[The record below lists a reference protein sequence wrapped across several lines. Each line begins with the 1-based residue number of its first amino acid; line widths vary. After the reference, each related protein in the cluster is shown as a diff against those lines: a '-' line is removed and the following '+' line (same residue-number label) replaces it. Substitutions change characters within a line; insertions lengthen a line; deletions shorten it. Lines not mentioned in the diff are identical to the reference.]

1 MRWHTLA
8 GVQPLPAI
16 SVTALNERIR
26 NALAPMRELRVEGEV
41 SGARFSSGHLYFDL
55 KDAGSKV
62 RVTVW
67 RSSVARLSTDVRDGQ
82 QVVVTGKIDVWVQGG
97 SYALNATDVEP
108 AGLGQRFAALQAL
121 KEKLT
126 AEGLF
131 DASRKIPLPY
141 LPKVVGMATSPTGA
155 ALRDMVRVLN
165 DRFPVR
171 VIVAPCKVQG
181 EGAAESIA
189 QAVELL
195 DRSGLCDVIIVGRGG
210 GSLEDLWA
218 FNEERVV
225 RAIVTC
231 KTPIISAVGHEV
243 DTMLSDLAADLRAP
257 TPSVAAEM
265 VVPRLVDLQ
274 WQIEDARGRMA
285 RVVRHRVRN
294 ERAMLQQRLAR
305 LGQGDQLTG
314 PHFLRL
320 DELTRRLG
328 AAAQRQVAD
337 RHRLLAN
344 RHQRLTQAHPL
355 RKLATQQRRLDSLQ
369 ARLLAVREALV
380 RSKRDRLERK
390 TAVLVA
396 LSPKSALKRGYG
408 IVRRTGTREAL
419 QSIRGVAIGQPV
431 EVLLGDGALDC
442 RVEKLRPDA

>member
-1 MRWHTLA
+1 MDRRLRSGCVGTLIAHPRWHTLPR
-8 GVQPLPAI
+8 VQPIPAI

-26 NALAPMRELRVEGEV
+26 LALAPIRELRVEGEV

-67 RSSVARLSTDVRDGQ
+67 RSSVSRLSTDVRDGQ

-97 SYALNATDVEP
+97 TYALNATNVEP

-126 AEGLF
+126 SEGLF
-131 DASRKIPLPY
+131 DASRKIALPF
-141 LPKVVGMATSPTGA
+141 LPRVVGLATSPTGA

-189 QAVELL
+189 QAIELL
-195 DRSGLCDVIIVGRGG
+195 DRSGVCDVIIAGRGG

-225 RAIVTC
+225 RAVAAC
-231 KTPIISAVGHEV
+231 RTPIVSAVGHEV
-243 DTMLSDLAADLRAP
+243 DTMLSDLAADVRAP
-257 TPSVAAEM
+257 TPSVAAET

-274 WQIEDARGRMA
+274 WQIADARGRMT
-285 RVVRHRVRN
+285 RVVRKQLRN
-294 ERAMLQQRLAR
+294 ERALLQQRLAR

-314 PHFLRL
+314 PRFLRL

-355 RKLATQQRRLDSLQ
+355 RKLATQQRKLDGLQ
-369 ARLLAVREALV
+369 ARLLAVREACWCA
-380 RSKRDRLERK
+380 RNASGW
-390 TAVLVA
+390 
-396 LSPKSALKRGYG
+396 SA
-408 IVRRTGTREAL
+408 RRPCSWR
-419 QSIRGVAIGQPV
+419 
-431 EVLLGDGALDC
+431 
-442 RVEKLRPDA
+442 

>member
-1 MRWHTLA
+1 M
-8 GVQPLPAI
+8 QPIPAI

-26 NALAPMRELRVEGEV
+26 NALSPMRELRVEGEV
-41 SGARFSSGHLYFDL
+41 SGARLSSGHLYFDL
-55 KDAGSKV
+55 KDAGSKI

-67 RSSVARLSTDVRDGQ
+67 RFTLARLSMDVRDGQ

-121 KEKLT
+121 KEKLS

-131 DASRKIPLPY
+131 DASRKKPLPF
-141 LPKVVGMATSPTGA
+141 LPRVVGMATSPTGA

-189 QAVELL
+189 QAIELL
-195 DRSGLCDVIIVGRGG
+195 DRSGLCDVIIAGRGG

-225 RAIVTC
+225 RAVAAC
-231 KTPIISAVGHEV
+231 RTPIVSAVGHEV
-243 DTMLSDLAADLRAP
+243 DTLLSDLAADLRAP
-257 TPSVAAEM
+257 TPSVAAET

-274 WQIEDARGRMA
+274 WQIQEARGRMA
-285 RVVRHRVRN
+285 RVVKKLIRT
-294 ERAMLQQRLAR
+294 ERAMLAQRLAR
-305 LGQGDQLTG
+305 LGQGDQFTG
-314 PHFLRL
+314 PLALRL

-328 AAAQRQVAD
+328 AAAQKQVAD
-337 RHRLLAN
+337 RHRVLAN
-344 RHQRLTQAHPL
+344 RHQRLTQAHPMRRL
-355 RKLATQQRRLDSLQ
+355 AGQQRKLDGLR

-380 RSKRDRLERK
+380 RARREQLERK
-390 TAVLVA
+390 TAVLGA

-408 IVRRTGTREAL
+408 IVRRAGSREAL
-419 QSIRGVAIGQPV
+419 QSVKGIALGQNV

-442 RVEKLRPDA
+442 RVDKVRADG

>member
-1 MRWHTLA
+1 M
-8 GVQPLPAI
+8 QPIPAI
-16 SVTALNERIR
+16 TVTALNERIR
-26 NALAPMRELRVEGEV
+26 TALAPMRELRVEGEV

-55 KDAGSKV
+55 KDAGAKV

-131 DASRKIPLPY
+131 DANRKIPLPF
-141 LPKVVGMATSPTGA
+141 LPRVVGMATSPTGA

-189 QAVELL
+189 LAIELL
-195 DRSGLCDVIIVGRGG
+195 DQSRLCDVLIVGRGG
-210 GSLEDLWA
+210 GSLEDVWA

-225 RAIVTC
+225 RAVALC
-231 KTPIISAVGHEV
+231 KTPIVSAVGHEV
-243 DTMLSDLAADLRAP
+243 DTLLSDLAADVRAP
-257 TPSVAAEM
+257 TPSVAAET

-274 WQIEDARGRMA
+274 WQIQDARGRMA
-285 RVVRHRVRN
+285 RVVKKSIGN
-294 ERAMLQQRLAR
+294 ERAMLRQRILR

-314 PHFLRL
+314 PRFLRL
-320 DELTRRLG
+320 DELTRRLD

-355 RKLATQQRRLDSLQ
+355 RKLATQQRRLDGLQ

-380 RSKRDRLERK
+380 RSKRDPLERK

-408 IVRRTGTREAL
+408 IVRRSGTREAL
-419 QSIRGVAIGQPV
+419 QSIRGVALGQAL

>member
-1 MRWHTLA
+1 M
-8 GVQPLPAI
+8 QPIPAI
-16 SVTALNERIR
+16 TVTALNERIR
-26 NALAPMRELRVEGEV
+26 TALAPMRELRVEGEV

-55 KDAGSKV
+55 KDAGAKV

-131 DASRKIPLPY
+131 DANRKIPLPF
-141 LPKVVGMATSPTGA
+141 LPRVVGMATSPTGA

-189 QAVELL
+189 LAIELL
-195 DRSGLCDVIIVGRGG
+195 DQSRLCDVLIVGRGG

-225 RAIVTC
+225 RAVALC
-231 KTPIISAVGHEV
+231 KTPIVSAVGHEV
-243 DTMLSDLAADLRAP
+243 DTLLSDLAADVRAP
-257 TPSVAAEM
+257 TPSVAAET

-274 WQIEDARGRMA
+274 WQIQDARGRMA
-285 RVVRHRVRN
+285 RVVKKSIGN
-294 ERAMLQQRLAR
+294 ERAMLRQRILR

-314 PHFLRL
+314 PRFLRL
-320 DELTRRLG
+320 DELTRRLD

-355 RKLATQQRRLDSLQ
+355 RKLATQQRRLDGLQ

-380 RSKRDRLERK
+380 RSKRDPLERK

-408 IVRRTGTREAL
+408 IVRRSGTREAL
-419 QSIRGVAIGQPV
+419 QSIRGVALGQAL

>member
-1 MRWHTLA
+1 M
-8 GVQPLPAI
+8 QPLPAI
-16 SVTALNERIR
+16 TVTALNERIR
-26 NALAPMRELRVEGEV
+26 VALAPMRELRVEGEV

-55 KDAGSKV
+55 KDAGSKI

-67 RSSVARLSTDVRDGQ
+67 RSTVDRLTTDVRDGQ
-82 QVVVTGKIDVWVQGG
+82 QVVVTGKVDVWVQAGT
-97 SYALNATDVEP
+97 YALNATNVEP

-131 DASRKIPLPY
+131 DQSRKIPLPY

-189 QAVELL
+189 QAIELL
-195 DRSGLCDVIIVGRGG
+195 DKSGLCDVIIAGRGG

-225 RAIVTC
+225 RAVAAC
-231 KTPIISAVGHEV
+231 RTPIVSAVGHEV

-257 TPSVAAEM
+257 TPSVAAET
-265 VVPRLVDLQ
+265 VVPRLADLQ
-274 WQIEDARGRMA
+274 WQVVDARGRMA
-285 RVVRHRVRN
+285 RVVKKQIRT
-294 ERAMLQQRLAR
+294 ERALLNQRLGR

-314 PHFLRL
+314 PRFLRL
-320 DELTRRLG
+320 DELTRRMT

-337 RHRLLAN
+337 RHRILAN

-355 RKLATQQRRLDSLQ
+355 RKLATQQRKLDGLQ

-380 RSKRDRLERK
+380 RAKRERLERK
-390 TAVLVA
+390 TAVLTA
-396 LSPKSALKRGYG
+396 LSPRSALKRGYG

-419 QSIRGVAIGQPV
+419 QSVRGIALGQAV

-442 RVEKLRPDA
+442 RVEKLRPDVG

>member
-1 MRWHTLA
+1 M
-8 GVQPLPAI
+8 QPIPAI
-16 SVTALNERIR
+16 TVTALNERIR
-26 NALAPMRELRVEGEV
+26 TALAPLRELRVEGEV

-55 KDAGSKV
+55 KDAGAKV

-131 DASRKIPLPY
+131 DANRKIPLPF
-141 LPKVVGMATSPTGA
+141 LPRVVGMATSPTGA

-189 QAVELL
+189 LAIELL
-195 DRSGLCDVIIVGRGG
+195 DQSRLCDVLIVGRGG

-225 RAIVTC
+225 RAVALC
-231 KTPIISAVGHEV
+231 KTPIVSAVGHEV
-243 DTMLSDLAADLRAP
+243 DTLLSDLAADVRAP
-257 TPSVAAEM
+257 TPSVAAET

-274 WQIEDARGRMA
+274 WQIQDARGRMA
-285 RVVRHRVRN
+285 RVVKKSIGN
-294 ERAMLQQRLAR
+294 ERAMLRQRILR

-314 PHFLRL
+314 PRFLRL
-320 DELTRRLG
+320 DELTRRLD

-355 RKLATQQRRLDSLQ
+355 RKLATQQRRLDGLQ

-380 RSKRDRLERK
+380 RSKRDPLERK

-408 IVRRTGTREAL
+408 IVRRSGTREAL
-419 QSIRGVAIGQPV
+419 QSIRGVALGQAL

>member
-1 MRWHTLA
+1 M
-8 GVQPLPAI
+8 QPLPAI
-16 SVTALNERIR
+16 TVTALNERIR
-26 NALAPMRELRVEGEV
+26 VALAPMRELRVEGEV

-55 KDAGSKV
+55 KDAGSKI

-67 RSSVARLSTDVRDGQ
+67 RSTVDRLTTDVRDGQ
-82 QVVVTGKIDVWVQGG
+82 QVVVTGKVDVWVQAGT
-97 SYALNATDVEP
+97 YALNATNVEP

-131 DASRKIPLPY
+131 DQSRKIALPY

-189 QAVELL
+189 QAIELL
-195 DRSGLCDVIIVGRGG
+195 DKSGLCDVIIAGRGG

-225 RAIVTC
+225 RAVAAC
-231 KTPIISAVGHEV
+231 RTPIVSAVGHEV

-257 TPSVAAEM
+257 TPSVAAET
-265 VVPRLVDLQ
+265 VVPRLADLH
-274 WQIEDARGRMA
+274 WQVVDARGRMA
-285 RVVRHRVRN
+285 RVVKKQIRT
-294 ERAMLQQRLAR
+294 ERALLNQRLGR

-314 PHFLRL
+314 PRFLRL
-320 DELTRRLG
+320 DELTRRMT

-337 RHRLLAN
+337 RHRILAN

-355 RKLATQQRRLDSLQ
+355 RKLATQQRKLDGLQ

-380 RSKRDRLERK
+380 RAKRERLERK
-390 TAVLVA
+390 TAVLTA
-396 LSPKSALKRGYG
+396 LSPRSALKRGYG

-419 QSIRGVAIGQPV
+419 QSVRGIALGQAV

-442 RVEKLRPDA
+442 RVEKLRPDVG